1 MVPDFVPN
9 TKVAATPTPPL
20 PEASSDG
27 DMGVFEYPPP
37 LVVAASPCKTSANIA
52 TCLLQVFQTGY
63 RVNDAYTMYLDMG
76 APDLATSCAD
86 RGATARRT

>member
-1 MVPDFVPN
+1 
-9 TKVAATPTPPL
+9 
-20 PEASSDG
+20 
-27 DMGVFEYPPP
+27 
-37 LVVAASPCKTSANIA
+37 VVAASPCNTSANIA